1 MAPTIRDEIKQ
12 TRPFRSPA
20 EEAMTN
26 LARTGRLVSDAGDLL
41 FKEFGL
47 SSAQYNVLRILRGA
61 GPDGLGRNE
70 IRDRLITRMPDVT
83 RLLER
88 MAEAGLVRR
97 ERDPD
102 DRRCVP
108 TYITPKGLALLDQ
121 IDSPLTALQQRL
133 FGHLSPEQLGT
144 LSELLTLVRKRP

>member
-1 MAPTIRDEIKQ
+1 MTQTIRDEIKQ

-61 GPDGLGRNE
+61 GSEGLGRNE

-97 ERDPD
+97 ERDTE

-108 TYITPKGLALLDQ
+108 TYITPRGLALLDQ
-121 IDSPLTALQQRL
+121 IDAPLTALQQQL
-133 FGHLSPEQLGT
+133 FGHLSTAQLQT
-144 LSELLTLVRKRP
+144 LSELLTLVRQRS